1 MLPIRLNPSTRKIQ
15 ACNSNCAAGLIIS
28 PRIII
33 HIPNLVLVGVY
44 LLKPTKRRTIKVC
57 PRTVRMYANAQIS
70 GVFPDIVRTG
80 SEVHFC
86 RCPDTGLALAS
97 CQSGVWRTS
106 GSSNGS
112 YSNLGSHRGS
122 FTGRNTGSGTLFVYA
137 SGGNGGSAGGDCA
150 NTSRLQGYVA
160 GALISTNASNNP
172 SYGKTAFISFAVP
185 AGATYQITSY
195 PAQNYSCGSGVFS
208 VFGYQT

>member
-1 MLPIRLNPSTRKIQ
+1 MTGTRMYGIGDGVDEEHVDAYCCPSVKSQ
-15 ACNSNCAAGLIIS
+15 HQEDSACNSNCAAGLIIS

-97 CQSGVWRTS
+97 VPIRCVRALGGKLKVTQL
-106 GSSNGS
+106 SSTG
-112 YSNLGSHRGS
+112 YLGQ
-122 FTGRNTGSGTLFVYA
+122 FDF
-137 SGGNGGSAGGDCA
+137 CA
-150 NTSRLQGYVA
+150 IARMEMLRI
-160 GALISTNASNNP
+160 LI
-172 SYGKTAFISFAVP
+172 TAR
-185 AGATYQITSY
+185 
-195 PAQNYSCGSGVFS
+195 
-208 VFGYQT
+208 

>member
-1 MLPIRLNPSTRKIQ
+1 MLIVAPSVKSQ
-15 ACNSNCAAGLIIS
+15 HQEDSGMYSNCAAGLIIS

-97 CQSGVWRTS
+97 VPIR
-106 GSSNGS
+106 
-112 YSNLGSHRGS
+112 
-122 FTGRNTGSGTLFVYA
+122 
-137 SGGNGGSAGGDCA
+137 
-150 NTSRLQGYVA
+150 YVA
-160 GALISTNASNNP
+160 EKWRRYSTGGYCDSNWLESANCHRDLP
-172 SYGKTAFISFAVP
+172 FRKESYRRWWNVQLFKCHSQAFFP
-185 AGATYQITSY
+185 LR
-195 PAQNYSCGSGVFS
+195 
-208 VFGYQT
+208 

>member
-1 MLPIRLNPSTRKIQ
+1 MLIVALRLNPSTRKIQ

-97 CQSGVWRTS
+97 VPIRCVEKRRSIGKV
-106 GSSNGS
+106 SSYQLNFPYS
-112 YSNLGSHRGS
+112 QSNLGQHTFCALSHVRATGFHNSNDYSECSLSKSGS
-122 FTGRNTGSGTLFVYA
+122 NWQLTAYPPSIA
-137 SGGNGGSAGGDCA
+137 SYRCD
-150 NTSRLQGYVA
+150 
-160 GALISTNASNNP
+160 
-172 SYGKTAFISFAVP
+172 AVC
-185 AGATYQITSY
+185 ID
-195 PAQNYSCGSGVFS
+195 
-208 VFGYQT
+208 

>member
-1 MLPIRLNPSTRKIQ
+1 M
-15 ACNSNCAAGLIIS
+15 
-28 PRIII
+28 
-33 HIPNLVLVGVY
+33 
-44 LLKPTKRRTIKVC
+44 
-57 PRTVRMYANAQIS
+57 
-70 GVFPDIVRTG
+70 
-80 SEVHFC
+80 
-86 RCPDTGLALAS
+86 
-97 CQSGVWRTS
+97 WRTS

-160 GALISTNASNNP
+160 GVLISTNASNNP

-185 AGATYQITSY
+185 AGA
-195 PAQNYSCGSGVFS
+195 
-208 VFGYQT
+208 

>member
-1 MLPIRLNPSTRKIQ
+1 MLIVAPSVNPSTRKIQ

-86 RCPDTGLALAS
+86 RCPDTGLA
-97 CQSGVWRTS
+97 R
-106 GSSNGS
+106 
-112 YSNLGSHRGS
+112 
-122 FTGRNTGSGTLFVYA
+122 
-137 SGGNGGSAGGDCA
+137 
-150 NTSRLQGYVA
+150 
-160 GALISTNASNNP
+160 
-172 SYGKTAFISFAVP
+172 
-185 AGATYQITSY
+185 
-195 PAQNYSCGSGVFS
+195 
-208 VFGYQT
+208 